1 MDTNELCA
9 VAHVDFRPSF
19 ADRGALIAAQRAGN
33 GPVEAGEQVL
43 RALVAAGHPPG
54 TVDLA
59 VLQQLSATNHFEVI
73 GRFSSEAA
81 YEAHLISA
89 ANLDYRRSVASALG
103 SPYDDRLLSARG
115 EQAWPGAGAGDFVV
129 IMQVDI
135 QPPRLDEALS
145 LVDEVAAAQSAD
157 VAMGGQ
163 VLLQRRCRPSN
174 LELISVWSS
183 PGGVRGASRLGQ
195 RAGSALGARVA
206 ARRPDR
212 LPSSPPVRRRVDD
225 PVGRHQPSPAVTA
238 VLRPG

>member
-1 MDTNELCA
+1 M
-9 VAHVDFRPSF
+9 
-19 ADRGALIAAQRAGN
+19 
-33 GPVEAGEQVL
+33 
-43 RALVAAGHPPG
+43 
-54 TVDLA
+54 DLA
-59 VLQQLSATNHFEVI
+59 VLQQLSATNHLEVI

-183 PGGVRGASRLGQ
+183 LEAFEVHLASGSAQAARSALASRLVAPIDF
-195 RAGSALGARVA
+195 RRHRLFAGGWTT
-206 ARRPDR
+206 P
-212 LPSSPPVRRRVDD
+212 
-225 PVGRHQPSPAVTA
+225 
-238 VLRPG
+238 